1 MPPCLRPRKPKTA
14 FVAFETDHKPINEK
28 SLLQRRAKQTLTV
41 KVVGLK
47 YRDKTMNT
55 QSIRKLRGSIMS
67 DDRRVRDLIDTAMT
81 EVCRIVN

>member
-41 KVVGLK
+41 KVVGLQD
-47 YRDKTMNT
+47 RSSTMTT
-55 QSIRKLRGSIMS
+55 QSIRKLRGEIMS
-67 DDRRVRDLIDTAMT
+67 DDWRVRDLVDTAAT
-81 EVCRIVN
+81 TA